1 MRTVATTRQANREQ
15 PRSTEVTL
23 CFLTLSHAD
32 LALPIRVVTEGVMG
46 VSRANGLPV
55 DYVKDGVIFKGLPFG
70 FTLPSDD
77 ERAAR
82 ATLVLANVDQSI
94 GRIVDAISASP
105 TVLLELY
112 SDADW
117 STTLNAQNAR
127 EPIGSPVC
135 EYRASYLRLR
145 NVSVDAMQVTAE
157 LGTYDLNDEPWPYQ
171 RMTRDIFGGLYRP

>member
-1 MRTVATTRQANREQ
+1 MRSVATARQASREQ
-15 PRSTEVTL
+15 PRSGEVTL
-23 CFLTLSHAD
+23 CFLTIAHAT
-32 LALPIRVVTEGVMG
+32 LPIPIRVVTEGVMG

-82 ATLVLANVDQSI
+82 ATLVMANVDQEI
-94 GRIVDAISASP
+94 GRIIDAIGSSP
-105 TVLLELY
+105 SILLELY

-117 STTLNAQNAR
+117 STSINAQNAR
-127 EPIGSPVC
+127 EPIAAPVC

-145 NVSVDAMQVTAE
+145 NVSVDALQVTAE